1 MRECGVAVYGVSRP
15 QRVAP
20 GGRRGVRGARAPRR
34 RVSQDVQRAYALLRR
49 LSLFLHN
56 FNNKS
61 SLAWRKRNKFHN
73 TYHDFSET

>member
-34 RVSQDVQRAYALLRR
+34 RVAGRGAYAVLRR
-49 LSLFLHN
+49 LSTQLQL
-56 FNNKS
+56 
-61 SLAWRKRNKFHN
+61 
-73 TYHDFSET
+73 